1 MKKLLLLT
9 FCLFAV
15 ITAQAANCPRCHGK
29 GTICVFPKVSE
40 YGVDSPKKHCSIC
53 NQYVYAPHY
62 EKCGLCG
69 GTGKSTGSGTRAERS
84 RDAGESLRIYW
95 SSQEYEI
102 FKNCVGQLATGVKTY
117 IDCSICGGSGDCKYC
132 GGYMNVSIYAPVSSI
147 CSYCG
152 GSGICA
158 GCSGKGHSG
167 IYYKMPEGE
176 EKEQL
181 QKAVDNLLD
190 IAMYRRAQR
199 NGESTTNDNSSSTTI
214 SSEDT
219 SSSDEEGTSFW
230 DIFYVAIAVVGIGY
244 IVIQIIRA
252 IFD

>member
-1 MKKLLLLT
+1 
-9 FCLFAV
+9 
-15 ITAQAANCPRCHGK
+15 
-29 GTICVFPKVSE
+29 
-40 YGVDSPKKHCSIC
+40 
-53 NQYVYAPHY
+53 
-62 EKCGLCG
+62 
-69 GTGKSTGSGTRAERS
+69 
-84 RDAGESLRIYW
+84 
-95 SSQEYEI
+95 
-102 FKNCVGQLATGVKTY
+102 
-117 IDCSICGGSGDCKYC
+117 
-132 GGYMNVSIYAPVSSI
+132 MNVSIYAPVSSI

-230 DIFYVAIAVVGIGY
+230 DIFYIAIAVVGIGY
-244 IVIQIIRA
+244 IVIQIIKA